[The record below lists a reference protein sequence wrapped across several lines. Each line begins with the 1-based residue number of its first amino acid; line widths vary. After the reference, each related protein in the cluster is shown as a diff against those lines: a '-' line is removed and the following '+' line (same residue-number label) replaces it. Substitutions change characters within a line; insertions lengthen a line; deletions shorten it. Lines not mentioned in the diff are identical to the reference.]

1 MMFPEGAMFLDGSLY
16 VSAPPSIW
24 KLTDTDGDGVADE
37 RVEWFQGKTLTGCA
51 NDLHGPYVGPD
62 GWIYWCKGAFAE
74 QTHIVHGREWKTRAA
89 HIFRCR
95 PDGTGLEPVMTGGMD
110 NPVDV
115 VFTPGGERIFS
126 ATYFVGG
133 NGRRDGLAHAI
144 YGGVYGKQHGVLDG
158 HPRTGELMPMLVPMS
173 AAAPCGL
180 ERYDS
185 DVFGAEYRDNLFL
198 CQFNLRKVSR
208 HVLRPAGST
217 FVSEDS
223 DFVTSDHVDFH
234 PTDVLMDADG
244 SLLVIDTGGWYK
256 LCCPT
261 SQLWKPDVLGGI
273 YRVRRTDAVAH
284 RRPARPGNPM
294 VESECGT
301 IVGVAVGWP
310 SGGAAASQ
318 PKPGA
323 ARESPAVHEFVAH
336 LAELGLRGFSS
347 ATSQRQTRTQATR
360 RRLRWHDCGRSA
372 KSIAPSRGNVFGNTL
387 ATRLNQ
393 FDTRH

>member
-1 MMFPEGAMFLDGSLY
+1 MWPNRPARTIRSRSSSRSGRIASCGSKTSTATANIDRRTVFADRMMFPEGTMFLDGSLY

-51 NDLHGPYVGPD
+51 NDLHGPYLGPD

-74 QTHIVHGREWKTRAA
+74 QTHMVNGREWKTRAA

-95 PDGTGLEPVMTGGMD
+95 PDGTGFEPVMTGGMD

-115 VFTPGGERIFS
+115 VFTPDGERILS

-133 NGRRDGLAHAI
+133 SGRRDGLAHAI
-144 YGGVYGKQHGVLDG
+144 YGGVYRQRARRAGR
-158 HPRTGELMPMLVPMS
+158 PS
-173 AAAPCGL
+173 AHRRVHADARADECRRAVRLGAV
-180 ERYDS
+180 RF

-273 YRVRRTDAVAH
+273 YRVRRVDAERVDDPRGRQIAWSDLDVEQLWALLSDGRAAVRQRASRSLVQ
-284 RRPARPGNPM
+284 RRD
-294 VESECGT
+294 SQ
-301 IVGVAVGWP
+301 AVG
-310 SGGAAASQ
+310 
-318 PKPGA
+318 
-323 ARESPAVHEFVAH
+323 EFVDK

-347 ATSQRQTRTQATR
+347 A
-360 RRLRWHDCGRSA
+360 
-372 KSIAPSRGNVFGNTL
+372 
-387 ATRLNQ
+387 
-393 FDTRH
+393 